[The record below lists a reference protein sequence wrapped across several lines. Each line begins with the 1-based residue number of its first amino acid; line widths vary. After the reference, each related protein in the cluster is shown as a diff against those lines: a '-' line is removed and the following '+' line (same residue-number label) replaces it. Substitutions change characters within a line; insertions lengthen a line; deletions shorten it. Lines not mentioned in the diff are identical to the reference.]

1 MEIVIIAVIVC
12 LLYRKQAFKNEVMN
26 DLFILLETSVIFK
39 DENTQKNILNEI
51 NYVVDDVKN
60 HVPKLFSLSHALIPN
75 HKYATIAVILE
86 RGLLTRKEYE
96 NEFHLALGKLFMCIP
111 NNIKLSSLDKQ
122 IVRNCYQ
129 SYMLVSAKNQQENK
143 ELPQELDNFN
153 IFS

>member
-1 MEIVIIAVIVC
+1 MC

-26 DLFILLETSVIFK
+26 DLFILLETSVVFK
-39 DENTQKNILNEI
+39 DENTKKNILNEI

-86 RGLLTRKEYE
+86 RGLLTRKEYK
-96 NEFHLALGKLFMCIP
+96 NEFLLALGKLFMCIP
-111 NNIKLSSLDKQ
+111 NNTKLSSLDKQ
-122 IVRNCYQ
+122 IIHNCYL
-129 SYMLVSAKNQQENK
+129 SYISVSAKYLQENK
-143 ELPQELDNFN
+143 ELLQEQDNFN